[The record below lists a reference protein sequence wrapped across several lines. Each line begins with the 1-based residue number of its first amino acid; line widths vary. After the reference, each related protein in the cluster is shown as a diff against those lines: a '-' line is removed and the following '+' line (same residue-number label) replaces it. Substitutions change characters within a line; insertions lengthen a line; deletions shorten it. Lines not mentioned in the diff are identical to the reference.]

1 MPARTSPAAAAPA
14 RRADARRNIA
24 RILDAAVEELAR
36 DPDASMAAVARRAG
50 VVRATL
56 YVHFPTREALV
67 TAVTER
73 AMAEASAAIREAQPE
88 RGEPPEALARLLAA
102 SWRTLGRYHALVA
115 ITTRR
120 ASEEVRALHEP
131 VLGALRPLLERGQAT
146 GAFNPDVPVDW
157 LLTVV
162 LELVHAASLELSA
175 GRLAADD
182 AEGALQTAVAGAV
195 RPPR

>member
-1 MPARTSPAAAAPA
+1 MPARTPPAAAPA

-67 TAVTER
+67 TAVTEQ

-102 SWRTLGRYHALVA
+102 SWRTLGRYHALVE

-131 VLGALRPLLERGQAT
+131 VLGPLRPLLERGQVT